1 MKSLLLI
8 PVLALGLLA
17 GSCRTMTPLDPMTMK
32 PSDRCLPEGA
42 ASQRVADSAK

>member
-1 MKSLLLI
+1 
-8 PVLALGLLA
+8 
-17 GSCRTMTPLDPMTMK
+17 MTMK